1 MGYVPNNHPG
11 LRGTTPLC
19 TPLDLPGV
27 VLNPARSVPLLPLN
41 LAGGVLK
48 PARSVPPV
56 PPGPARSAPL
66 TCQVTAPTCMID
78 DSDGNNSPCG
88 PGFMYLPRGGIYQ
101 GSFLESGTSVKKK
114 LKKIRP

>member
-1 MGYVPNNHPG
+1 
-11 LRGTTPLC
+11 
-19 TPLDLPGV
+19 
-27 VLNPARSVPLLPLN
+27 
-41 LAGGVLK
+41 
-48 PARSVPPV
+48 
-56 PPGPARSAPL
+56 
-66 TCQVTAPTCMID
+66 MID